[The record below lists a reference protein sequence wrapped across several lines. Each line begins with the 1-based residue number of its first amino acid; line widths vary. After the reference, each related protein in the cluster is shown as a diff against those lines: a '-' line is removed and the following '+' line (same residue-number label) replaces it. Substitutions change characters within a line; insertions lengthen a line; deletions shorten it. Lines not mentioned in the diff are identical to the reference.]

1 MVTMKNFGWLIILG
15 CVWSLLGME
24 KQETQTKLQ
33 RRKQRGR
40 LCTLQYKGLWAAGRM
55 GRIFTQTLVDGL
67 HTGIYSTITFLL
79 WIANLHCDIGKSGV
93 SCDLFDG
100 LWYIT
105 ALNVGPVHENSLVCS
120 ANPVF
125 TPHVFKLTHP
135 KSLSFFG
142 CFVSP
147 RQNPVMVPPES
158 WGNLADSLESLE
170 LRSNP
175 GLVGQVPSCFG
186 QLVNLQSLVI
196 QENGLSGNVPP
207 NIGTLLNLKQLVLG
221 GNSLTGR
228 IPDSF
233 GGLSK
238 LLILDLSSNSPSGPL
253 TSALGGLT
261 SLLKLDLS
269 NDLLEG
275 KLPMELGNNKLSG
288 GLTRSLESMCSLQEL
303 ILANNPIGGNL
314 RILEWKKLQGLATLD
329 FHRRLKNLRFLG
341 LSNNHLGGHISPE
354 LETLPSINALY
365 LNGNN
370 FTRELELLK
379 WFYGKMERC
388 FGAWDNP
395 GLCYRTESLSTSHKP
410 FGVKPGREQ
419 GNVVDEP
426 TSEAKF
432 SGGRVGQNVHFLAS
446 LGCSRHGGGYYGF
459 WCPFLLEVVM
469 LLLIVLKSY

>member
-1 MVTMKNFGWLIILG
+1 MKNLSWLIILG
-15 CVWSLLGME
+15 VCLAAAWHGEAGDTDEAPMAETERQSL
-24 KQETQTKLQ
+24 
-33 RRKQRGR
+33 
-40 LCTLQYKGLWAAGRM
+40 
-55 GRIFTQTLVDGL
+55 
-67 HTGIYSTITFLL
+67 YSAIQGFVGSWWNGSDLYPDPCGWTPIQ
-79 WIANLHCDIGKSGV
+79 GV

-100 LWYIT
+100 VWYVT
-105 ALNVGPVHENSLVCS
+105 TLNVGPVHENSLVCS

-125 TPHVFKLTHP
+125 TPHVFKLTHL

-170 LRSNP
+170 FRSNP
-175 GLVGQVPSCFG
+175 GLVGQIPSCFG

-196 QENGLSGNVPP
+196 LENGLSGNVPP
-207 NIGTLLNLKQLVLG
+207 NIGSLPNLKRLVLG
-221 GNSLTGR
+221 GNSLTGW

-238 LLILDLSSNSPSGPL
+238 LLILDLSSNSLSGPL

-269 NDLLEG
+269 NNLLEG
-275 KLPMELGNNKLSG
+275 KLPMELGKLKNLTLLDMRNNKLSG

-303 ILANNPIGGNL
+303 ILANNPIGGDL
-314 RILEWKKLQGLATLD
+314 RILEWEKLQGLVALD
-329 FHRRLKNLRFLG
+329 LSQTGLTGDFPKSISKLKNLRFLG

-354 LETLPSINALY
+354 LATLPSINALY

-370 FTRELELLK
+370 FTGELEFSK
-379 WFYGKMERC
+379 WFYGKMERR

-395 GLCYRTESLSTSHKP
+395 GLCYRTESLSTRHKP
-410 FGVKPGREQ
+410 FGVKPCQEQ
-419 GNVVDEP
+419 GIVVDKP
-426 TSEAKF
+426 TSEAKL
-432 SGGRVGQNVHFLAS
+432 GGSRVGQNVHFMAS

-459 WCPFLLEVVM
+459 WGPFLLEVAM
-469 LLLIVLKSY
+469 LLLIVVKSC

>member
-1 MVTMKNFGWLIILG
+1 MKNFGWLIILG
-15 CVWSLLGME
+15 VCLAAAWHGEAGDTDEAPMAETERQSL
-24 KQETQTKLQ
+24 
-33 RRKQRGR
+33 
-40 LCTLQYKGLWAAGRM
+40 
-55 GRIFTQTLVDGL
+55 
-67 HTGIYSTITFLL
+67 YSAIQGFVGSWWNGSDLYPDPCGWTPIQ
-79 WIANLHCDIGKSGV
+79 GV

-100 LWYIT
+100 VWYVT
-105 ALNVGPVHENSLVCS
+105 TLNVGPVHENSLVCS

-125 TPHVFKLTHP
+125 TPHVFKLTHL

-170 LRSNP
+170 FRSNP
-175 GLVGQVPSCFG
+175 GLVGQIPSCFG

-196 QENGLSGNVPP
+196 LENGLSGNVPP
-207 NIGTLLNLKQLVLG
+207 NIGSLPNLKRLVLG
-221 GNSLTGR
+221 GNSLTGW

-238 LLILDLSSNSPSGPL
+238 LLILDLSSNSLSGPL
-253 TSALGGLT
+253 TSALG
-261 SLLKLDLS
+261 
-269 NDLLEG
+269 EG
-275 KLPMELGNNKLSG
+275 KLPMELGKLKNLTLLDMRNNKLSG

-303 ILANNPIGGNL
+303 ILANNPIGGDL
-314 RILEWKKLQGLATLD
+314 RILEWEKLQGLVTLD
-329 FHRRLKNLRFLG
+329 LSQTGLTGDFPESISKLKNLRFLG

-354 LETLPSINALY
+354 LATLPSINALY

-370 FTRELELLK
+370 FTGELEFSK
-379 WFYGKMERC
+379 WFYGKMERR

-410 FGVKPGREQ
+410 FGVKPCQEQ
-419 GNVVDEP
+419 GIVVDKP
-426 TSEAKF
+426 TSEAKLGG
-432 SGGRVGQNVHFLAS
+432 SGVGQNVHFMAS

-459 WCPFLLEVVM
+459 WCPFLLEVAM
-469 LLLIVLKSY
+469 LLLIVLKSC